1 MFQEENW
8 IVDKLVA
15 LRLPLKLFLFVL
27 IYVNFSVIA
36 LLRRHLF
43 CKKNVLHVFPFSSV
57 FYLFSKICNFYSAYG
72 NAKYLKHRIE
82 YVKFLFIAGNKVLL
96 LLKNKRNWK
105 YVINLFNVKKKWRY
119 LWNHVFGLH
128 VGKAKMCLRVR
139 NFQLFVLQFCKVFKW
154 IFNHWFFVST
164 KKNFINHNSSRTTT
178 NEWWAINAIWFVVE
192 RILATFFE
200 SLLHQNHV
208 YEVFSTRVNCKLK
221 YQYRIDVFH
230 HYS

>member
-1 MFQEENW
+1 MCKKVELKMFQEENW

-43 CKKNVLHVFPFSSV
+43 CKKMFCMCFHLVVFSIS
-57 FYLFSKICNFYSAYG
+57 FSKICNFYSAYG

-105 YVINLFNVKKKWRY
+105 YVINLFIVKKKWLY
-119 LWNHVFGLH
+119 L
-128 VGKAKMCLRVR
+128 
-139 NFQLFVLQFCKVFKW
+139 
-154 IFNHWFFVST
+154 
-164 KKNFINHNSSRTTT
+164 
-178 NEWWAINAIWFVVE
+178 
-192 RILATFFE
+192 
-200 SLLHQNHV
+200 
-208 YEVFSTRVNCKLK
+208 
-221 YQYRIDVFH
+221 
-230 HYS
+230 